1 MFKKSEMNMIFTA
14 LKEDVNQNDVYAKV
28 YLQAH
33 QRRKGG
39 HMKKMYSGV
48 FATHVKCTR
57 EETMRLLEKNDA
69 QMLELLY
76 HENCTSISLQPELV
90 HTQVRE
96 SSIQ

>member
-1 MFKKSEMNMIFTA
+1 MIFTA
-14 LKEDVNQNDVYAKV
+14 LKEDVNQNDVYAKG

-33 QRRKGG
+33 QRRRGG
-39 HMKKMYSGV
+39 HMKKMYLGV

>member
-1 MFKKSEMNMIFTA
+1 MPFLIYGRAKTLSEMTKKCTFKHIR
-14 LKEDVNQNDVYAKV
+14 
-28 YLQAH
+28 
-33 QRRKGG
+33 QRGS
-39 HMKKMYSGV
+39 HMKKLYSGV
-48 FATHVKCTR
+48 FVTHVKCTR

>member
-1 MFKKSEMNMIFTA
+1 MMCTH
-14 LKEDVNQNDVYAKV
+14 KV

-33 QRRKGG
+33 QRRRGG
-39 HMKKMYSGV
+39 HMKKVYSGV

>member
-1 MFKKSEMNMIFTA
+1 
-14 LKEDVNQNDVYAKV
+14 
-28 YLQAH
+28 
-33 QRRKGG
+33 
-39 HMKKMYSGV
+39 MKKLYSGV
-48 FATHVKCTR
+48 FVTHVKCTREETICTR

>member
-1 MFKKSEMNMIFTA
+1 
-14 LKEDVNQNDVYAKV
+14 
-28 YLQAH
+28 
-33 QRRKGG
+33 
-39 HMKKMYSGV
+39 MYSGV
-48 FATHVKCTR
+48 FVTHVKCTR

>member
-1 MFKKSEMNMIFTA
+1 MTKKCTFKHIR
-14 LKEDVNQNDVYAKV
+14 
-28 YLQAH
+28 
-33 QRRKGG
+33 QRGG
-39 HMKKMYSGV
+39 HMKKLYSGV
-48 FATHVKCTR
+48 FVTHVKCTR